1 MNLCVAQA
9 AAAIQ
14 RVKTISIREPT
25 VERFRSRTID
35 ISLGFVRS
43 MKFRPAASPIRADA
57 TIVNSFSLWL
67 QTHSGIIVRQAI
79 PRSSGSNRKPIC
91 RIKAEKPDA
100 ASTRTPHIGAN
111 VQLLES
117 QSSKAREPVRTD
129 AAHAE
134 RHDTDPSRAIE
145 SIELQTRRN
154 QWSNQ
159 VRNDGPMQK
168 QQVMPTHGHNP
179 GSGWKRPGPVVCF
192 A

>member
-1 MNLCVAQA
+1 MNLSVAQA
-9 AAAIQ
+9 AAAIHG
-14 RVKTISIREPT
+14 VKTISVRKPP
-25 VERFRSRTID
+25 VECRRSRAID
-35 ISLGFVRS
+35 FPGGFVRRV
-43 MKFRPAASPIRADA
+43 KFHPGAFPTSADA
-57 TIVNSFSLWL
+57 VIVNSFSLWL

-179 GSGWKRPGPVVCF
+179 GSGWKRPGPVVGF